1 MPPGCAAWPKPLCP
15 NPGLLKGFGFCPKA
29 FVCPNPDA
37 APGAD
42 GFPKAEPVP
51 MVLVCPNALPAPG
64 IDGWLNPEVPKA
76 GFPKAL
82 PLLPNAEG

>member
-1 MPPGCAAWPKPLCP
+1 
-15 NPGLLKGFGFCPKA
+15 
-29 FVCPNPDA
+29 
-37 APGAD
+37 
-42 GFPKAEPVP
+42 